1 MPTLPTQHFMGKQNI
16 KIATMVNHFN
26 TYYLKK
32 NIWRIEKANGILGNK
47 MSCSHLAS
55 SLISFES
62 EHQFPVVK
70 VQYFDSCR
78 NPQTESEEK

>member
-1 MPTLPTQHFMGKQNI
+1 MED
-16 KIATMVNHFN
+16 
-26 TYYLKK
+26 
-32 NIWRIEKANGILGNK
+32 RKANGILGNK

-70 VQYFDSCR
+70 VQYFDSSR